1 MFNAFALLAML
12 GEEEVEVDSEN
23 EEELQVMATKTDE
36 GGSSAVGIL
45 LVNAGEN
52 KGQRVKVKLNGLR
65 ERGNSV
71 LRPKF
76 RVYSVADSDTNPRDV
91 WKSQVMQSP
100 NSYVGT
106 EKVAGRGGTKI
117 VTEWGVKMWLQGTG
131 QLHETGSG

>member
-1 MFNAFALLAML
+1 ML

-23 EEELQVMATKTDE
+23 EEELQVMATRTDE

-76 RVYSVADSDTNPRDV
+76 RVYSVADSETNPRDV
-91 WKSQVMQSP
+91 WTSQVMRYPSFR
-100 NSYVGT
+100 
-106 EKVAGRGGTKI
+106 ETK
-117 VTEWGVKMWLQGTG
+117 K
-131 QLHETGSG
+131 